1 MPNMTN
7 YETQHSSDEFTN
19 HSNNIE
25 YYNEAK
31 QELINAVNNNI
42 HTIILYGRG
51 GNGKS
56 HLTTELTDFLNTNG
70 YTIMGNR
77 VERPLG
83 CFERQKDYFISK
95 ISTPEKKLIHTYF
108 DVFEH
113 YNYQLSQSHQTIN
126 MDHIRF

>member
-1 MPNMTN
+1 MTN
-7 YETQHSSDEFTN
+7 YETKHSSDEFTN
-19 HSNNIE
+19 YTDNMV

-56 HLTTELTDFLNTNG
+56 HLTSELTDFLNLNG
-70 YTIMGNR
+70 YTIMGNS
-77 VERPLG
+77 VDGPWG
-83 CFERQKDYFISK
+83 GSFELRRDYFISK
-95 ISTPEKKLIHTYF
+95 ISTPEKKLIHTYY

-113 YNYQLSQSHQTIN
+113 YNYHISHSHQTIN

>member
-7 YETQHSSDEFTN
+7 YETKKTPDDFITYTDNQV
-19 HSNNIE
+19 
-25 YYNEAK
+25 YYNTAK

-56 HLTTELTDFLNTNG
+56 YLTNELTDFLNING
-70 YTIMGNR
+70 YNFHQ
-77 VERPLG
+77 VESYGGTLE
-83 CFERQKDYFISK
+83 ERRAYFISK
-95 ISTPEKKLIHTYF
+95 ISTPEKKIIHTYF